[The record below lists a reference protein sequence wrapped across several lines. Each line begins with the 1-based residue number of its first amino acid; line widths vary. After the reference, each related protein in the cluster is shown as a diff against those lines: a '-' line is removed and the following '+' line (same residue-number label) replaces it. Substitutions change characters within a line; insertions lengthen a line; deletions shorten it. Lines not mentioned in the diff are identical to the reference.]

1 MEVVVARQRHGEGA
15 KRGDLTGPNPTDR
28 AKSGVKRHIL
38 TDGRGVPL
46 AAEITGANV
55 HDKWLVGQMLDAVV
69 LRAPR
74 GPRRPEHLC
83 LDKGYDCTD
92 VRDDESLR
100 ELQRLLDLDHEKQVA
115 VQQALLQ
122 PWRR

>member
-1 MEVVVARQRHGEGA
+1 VVLARQCHGEGA

-55 HDKWLVGQMLDAVV
+55 HDRWLVAQTLDAVV
-69 LRAPR
+69 
-74 GPRRPEHLC
+74 
-83 LDKGYDCTD
+83 
-92 VRDDESLR
+92 ESGWPLSDPLIC
-100 ELQRLLDLDHEKQVA
+100 EG
-115 VQQALLQ
+115 
-122 PWRR
+122 